1 MVDNSNKYYVGVR
14 FLENPKVYYFSTSD
28 ETLKNGDAVI
38 VESLRGIELV
48 NVLTNAIS
56 VEEYSSDLELKPII
70 RRATKS
76 DVLRHEKNIT
86 LAEEALKICEVAIE
100 QLNLDMRLLFAQY
113 TLDGTK
119 ITITYVA
126 DGRVDF
132 RELLKVLAAKLRC
145 RIELRQIGLRDKA
158 KLVGGIGVC
167 GLPLCCSTFLQTFEV
182 ISINHAKNQMLTL
195 NIPKL
200 SGQCGKLICCLLY
213 EDEQYTQLKKR
224 FPAIGD
230 EYIIENDVY
239 KVTSYNVL
247 SRTLRLESHEDVR
260 FYELNELRKLKRGK
274 RK

>member
-1 MVDNSNKYYVGVR
+1 MIDNSNNYYIGVR
-14 FLENPKVYYFSTSD
+14 FVENPKAYYFSTSD
-28 ETLKNGDAVI
+28 ETLKSGDHVI

-48 NVLTNAIS
+48 SVLSNAQHIS
-56 VEEYSSDLELKPII
+56 EYKSNLDLKPII
-70 RRATKS
+70 RRATKE
-76 DVLRHEKNIT
+76 DLFLHEANIK
-86 LAEEALKICEVAIE
+86 LAKEALKLCESAIKD
-100 QLNLDMRLLFAQY
+100 LNLDMRLLFAQY

-158 KLVGGIGVC
+158 KIVGGIGVC
-167 GLPLCCSTFLQTFEV
+167 GLPLCCSTFLQNFEI

-200 SGQCGKLICCLLY
+200 SGQCGKLVCCLLF
-213 EDEQYTQLKKR
+213 EDEQYSELKR
-224 FPAIGD
+224 NFPAIGD
-230 EYIIENDVY
+230 EYIIGGETY

-247 SRTLRLESHEDVR
+247 SRTLRLD
-260 FYELNELRKLKRGK
+260 
-274 RK
+274 

>member
-1 MVDNSNKYYVGVR
+1 MAFDLNNYYIGVR
-14 FLENPKVYYFSTSD
+14 FSENPKAYFFSTSD
-28 ETLKNGDAVI
+28 GTIKTGEYVI

-48 NVLTNAIS
+48 SVLTDAVSIS
-56 VEEYSSDLELKPII
+56 EYKSNLELKPIM
-70 RRATKS
+70 RRATKD
-76 DVLRHEKNIT
+76 DVFLHEKNIS
-86 LAEEALKICEVAIE
+86 LAEDALKTCESAVKG
-100 QLNLDMRLLFAQY
+100 LDLEMKLLFAQY

-132 RELLKVLAAKLRC
+132 RELLKVLASKLRC

-167 GLPLCCSTFLQTFEV
+167 GLPLCCSTFLQNFEV

-200 SGQCGKLICCLLY
+200 SGQCGKLVCCLLY
-213 EDEQYTQLKKR
+213 EDEQYTELKKS
-224 FPAIGD
+224 FPSIGD
-230 EYIIENDVY
+230 EYIIEGETY

-247 SRTLRLESHEDVR
+247 SRTLRLDSKEDVR
-260 FYELNELRKLKRGK
+260 FFELDELKAFKKGLKK
-274 RK
+274 